1 MSEEKSKNERVF
13 SVLFAIFKAFF
24 AVAFILVEGCLVA
37 FLGACMVFAVIIFPL
52 RKPIHNG
59 INKLSSNI
67 SKQYGRLLES
77 ITYEGKKKPLSII
90 SWIAILILRL
100 GAIVFLGFGV
110 FYFAICFGAYS
121 LFIPFLRQIVVDD
134 VTGMYWEMKNTFEC
148 IIAMISGGKVDDS
161 EFIIDNVQVTISGGK
176 VDNTGLLIGSERSK
190 TRIIV
195 GGIFKILLRLG
206 AVFVDGLSVF
216 SLCVCYFYTVW
227 FKVLRKG
234 SSDAIK
240 ELCKRITTHL
250 RFITYVFLNIYPD
263 FAIED
268 RYVEVRHL
276 KKDGT
281 PDRRYREN
289 K

>member
-1 MSEEKSKNERVF
+1 MPEEKRKNERVL
-13 SVLFAIFKAFF
+13 SVLSAIFKALF
-24 AVAFILVEGCLVA
+24 AVAFILAEGYLVM
-37 FLGACMVFAVIIFPL
+37 FLGACMVLAVIIFPL
-52 RKPIHNG
+52 RKPIHNA

-77 ITYEGKKKPLSII
+77 ITYEGKKKVLSII
-90 SWIAILILRL
+90 SWTGILILRI
-100 GAIVFLGFGV
+100 GAIVFLGFWML
-110 FYFAICFGAYS
+110 FFAICFGTYS

-134 VTGMYWEMKNTFEC
+134 VTGMYWEIKNNFEC

-161 EFIIDNVQVTISGGK
+161 EF
-176 VDNTGLLIGSERSK
+176 LIGDERSK

-195 GGIFKILLRLG
+195 GGIFKVPLRLG
-206 AVFVDGLSVF
+206 AIFVDGLSVF
-216 SLCVCYFYTVW
+216 FLCVFFIYTVW
-227 FKVLRKG
+227 FQILRKG

-250 RFITYVFLNIYPD
+250 KFITYVFLNIYPD
-263 FAIED
+263 FAIEE

-281 PDRRYREN
+281 PDRRFREN
-289 K
+289 KNL